1 MKKFLTI
8 VGIVLALIIIFAT
21 SMFFY
26 IKSMKLPE
34 INIGTVNN
42 SKLNDGTYTG
52 DYSAGLVKVSL
63 KVTIDN
69 KTIKD
74 IIIIK
79 HENGLGKKAEVI
91 KDMIINKQTIDVDS
105 ISGAT
110 LSSECILKAV
120 EIALKESINK

>member
-8 VGIVLALIIIFAT
+8 VGIVLILIIIVAT

-34 INIGTVNN
+34 INIGAVDN
-42 SKLNDGTYTG
+42 SKLNDGAYTG

-110 LSSECILKAV
+110 LSSECIRKAV
-120 EIALKESINK
+120 EIALNKSINK